1 MPAEPFPFR
10 RLLVP
15 LSSSGS
21 APESYLGKIRQA
33 DPSIEIKYAQV
44 VPEGSHPKP
53 LSVNG
58 IPADCILPV
67 RGDVLDELLALAAE
81 MKPDLLMLDENFTR
95 DSHRSLARRLAM
107 KAPCSVW
114 MLPASSP
121 QAISKILVPVD
132 FSDCSADALR
142 TAAAIAAS
150 QGLNEITVVHV
161 YFDDAVV
168 SYEEHAAVMLEE
180 QETRFAHFLS
190 RLKLGDVEVKTIWK
204 ENPNIGETIARTAQ
218 EEQCDLI
225 VMGTRGRS
233 QSAAILLGSET
244 EQALMDS
251 TIPTLA
257 VKHFGPHLGILQAL
271 LDRRFHRQHEAH
283 FG

>member
-1 MPAEPFPFR
+1 MTNSQFPFR
-10 RLLVP
+10 SLLVP

-21 APESYLGKIRQA
+21 ASERYLGKIREA

-53 LSVNG
+53 LSING

-67 RGDVLDELLALAAE
+67 RGDVLDEVLALAADL
-81 MKPDLLMLDENFTR
+81 KPDLLLLDENFTR

-114 MLPASSP
+114 MLPENSP
-121 QAISKILVPVD
+121 GTISKILVPVD

-142 TAAAIAAS
+142 TAAAVAVS
-150 QGLNEITVVHV
+150 QGLGEVTTVHV

-168 SYEEHAAVMLEE
+168 SYEEHASVVLEE
-180 QETRFAHFLS
+180 QQSQFTHFLS
-190 RLKLGDVEVKTIWK
+190 RLNLGDVEVKTIWK

-218 EEQCDLI
+218 EQQCDLI

-244 EQALMDS
+244 EQALTDS

-257 VKHFGPHLGILQAL
+257 VKHFGPHLGILEAL
-271 LDRRFHRQHEAH
+271 LDRRFHRRHEAH